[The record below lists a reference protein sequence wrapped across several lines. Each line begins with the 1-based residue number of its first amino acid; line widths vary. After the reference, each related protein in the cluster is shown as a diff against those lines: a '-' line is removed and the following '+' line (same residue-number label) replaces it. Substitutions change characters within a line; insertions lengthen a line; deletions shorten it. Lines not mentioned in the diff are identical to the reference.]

1 MVVKVYGPIMAA
13 CPQRVLACLFEFG
26 VDFELVDVDLDS
38 NEHKQPDFLKKQPFG
53 QVPVVEDGDFRLF
66 ESRAIIRYI
75 ATKYGDKSQGLYGAT
90 LEEKALVDQWLEVEA
105 HHFNDMVYTI
115 VLQKL
120 VIPKMGGKTDFDL
133 VQNCE
138 KKLEQVFD
146 IYEQHLS
153 KNSHL
158 AGDRFTLAD
167 MSHLPGIRYLMNECG
182 LSHMVR
188 DRKNVNL
195 WWNDISS
202 RPAWKKVMQLFNKQ
216 A

>member
-1 MVVKVYGPIMAA
+1 MVVKVYGPIRAA
-13 CPQRVLACLFEFG
+13 CPQRVMACLFEFG
-26 VDFELVDVDLDS
+26 IDFELIDVDLDS
-38 NEHKQPDFLKKQPFG
+38 GEHKQPEFLQKQPFG

-66 ESRAIIRYI
+66 ESRAIIRYY
-75 ATKYGDKSQGLYGAT
+75 ATKYGDKNRKLYGTT
-90 LEEKALVDQWLEVEA
+90 LEEKAVVDQWLEVEA

-146 IYEQHLS
+146 VYEQQLS

-158 AGDRFTLAD
+158 AGDGFTLAD
-167 MSHLPGIRYLMNECG
+167 LSHLPGIRYLINECG
-182 LSHMVR
+182 LGHMVR

-195 WWNDISS
+195 WWNDISN
-202 RPAWKKVMQLFNKQ
+202 RPAWKKVMQLFN
-216 A
+216 